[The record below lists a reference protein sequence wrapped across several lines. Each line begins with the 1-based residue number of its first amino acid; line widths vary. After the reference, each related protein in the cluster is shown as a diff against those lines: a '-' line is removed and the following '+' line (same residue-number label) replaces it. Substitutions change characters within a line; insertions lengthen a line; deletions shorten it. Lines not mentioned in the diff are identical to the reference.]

1 MVRDG
6 VYDNGGCVITA
17 VERRQG
23 YGCPCA
29 HNDDCRSGF
38 CYRHACADDELQG
51 VLAVQMPYSAVRHL
65 VLSAINA
72 QSRDL
77 HRCSSRYQC
86 RRRGR
91 LTTCA
96 TRCYIVD
103 DQGEVVIS
111 VDHVDR
117 DLDSVPL
124 KVKEPRAFT
133 TLLRNGV
140 FVGRERTN
148 AVDRCLAA
156 GHHKVSSQSATAR
169 CFSFLSMEDVW
180 Y

>member
-1 MVRDG
+1 MHARDC
-6 VYDNGGCVITA
+6 VYGDVGCVTAA

-38 CYRHACADDELQG
+38 CYRHSCADDELQG
-51 VLAVQMPYSAVRHL
+51 VLALQIPYSAVRHL
-65 VLSAINA
+65 VLSAIDA

-77 HRCSSRYQC
+77 HRCASSYQC

-103 DQGEVVIS
+103 DQAEVVIG

-140 FVGRERTN
+140 FVRRERTSGV
-148 AVDRCLAA
+148 ARCLAA
-156 GHHKVSSQSATAR
+156 GHHQVSCHAGQST
-169 CFSFLSMEDVW
+169 FVIL
-180 Y
+180 